1 MLVKDFMTRN
11 VVTVQSNATVE
22 EVKNLLAH
30 SNFHRVPVMEG
41 DKLVGLVNWHRLVGQ
56 GPVKYCMV
64 KDPITGAP
72 EMTIEEAADL
82 MIRNQ
87 ISSLPVLDGDRLVGI
102 ITLRDLFKAGIE
114 ALGARKHGVR
124 VTVLLPDMR
133 GILADVINALT
144 NLGAFYV
151 SLISLPDPQGR
162 GELVTIK
169 VQDVNQNQVEEA
181 LSDIS
186 VEIEDIRTV

>member
-1 MLVKDFMTRN
+1 MLVKDFMTRD
-11 VVTVQSNATVE
+11 VVTVQSSATVD

-41 DKLVGLVNWHRLVGQ
+41 DRLVGLVNWHRLVGT
-56 GPVKYCMV
+56 GPVAYCMV
-64 KDPITGAP
+64 KNPITATP
-72 EMTIEEAADL
+72 DMTIEEAADL

-87 ISSLPVLDGDRLVGI
+87 ISSLPVLDGETLVGI

-114 ALGARKHGVR
+114 ALGAYKHGVR
-124 VTVLLPDMR
+124 VTVILPDMR
-133 GILADVINALT
+133 GILADVINELSK
-144 NLGAFYV
+144 LGAYFV

-169 VQDVNQNQVEEA
+169 VQDVNQVQVEDA
-181 LSDIS
+181 LSDLSI
-186 VEIEDIRTV
+186 EIDDIRTV

>member
-1 MLVKDFMTRN
+1 MLIKDFMTRD
-11 VVTVQSNATVE
+11 VTTVQSSATVE

-64 KDPITGAP
+64 QNPITGASD
-72 EMTIEEAADL
+72 MTIEEAADL
-82 MIRNQ
+82 MISKQ
-87 ISSLPVLDGDRLVGI
+87 ISALPVMEGERLVGI
-102 ITLRDLFKAGIE
+102 ITLRDLFKAGIQ

-124 VTVLLPDMR
+124 VTLIVPDMR
-133 GILADVINALT
+133 GILADVVNVLT
-144 NLGAFYV
+144 NLGAYYV

-162 GELVTIK
+162 GEMITIK

-181 LSDIS
+181 LSDLS
-186 VEIEDIRTV
+186 VEIDDIRTV

>member
-1 MLVKDFMTRN
+1 MLIKDFMTRD
-11 VVTVQSNATVE
+11 VVTVQSSATVD

-64 KDPITGAP
+64 KNPITATP

-82 MIRNQ
+82 MLRHQ
-87 ISSLPVLDGDRLVGI
+87 ISSLPVLDGEELVGI
-102 ITLRDLFKAGIE
+102 ITLRDLFKAGVE
-114 ALGARKHGVR
+114 ALGAHKHGVR
-124 VTVLLPDMR
+124 VTVILPDMR
-133 GILADVINALT
+133 GMLADVINALS

-162 GELVTIK
+162 GELVTMK
-169 VQDVNQNQVEEA
+169 VQDVSQSQVEES
-181 LSDIS
+181 LSDLSI
-186 VEIEDIRTV
+186 EIEDIRTV

>member
-1 MLVKDFMTRN
+1 MLVKDFMTRD
-11 VVTVQSNATVE
+11 VVTVQSSATVD

-41 DKLVGLVNWHRLVGQ
+41 DKLVGLVNWHRLVGT
-56 GPVKYCMV
+56 GPVAYCMV
-64 KDPITGAP
+64 KNPITATP
-72 EMTIEEAADL
+72 DMTIEEAADL

-87 ISSLPVLDGDRLVGI
+87 ISSLPVLDGDTLVGI

-114 ALGARKHGVR
+114 ALGAYKHGVR
-124 VTVLLPDMR
+124 VTVILPDMR
-133 GILADVINALT
+133 GMLADVINELSK
-144 NLGAFYV
+144 LGAYFV

-169 VQDVNQNQVEEA
+169 VQDVNQAQVEDA
-181 LSDIS
+181 LSDLSI
-186 VEIEDIRTV
+186 EIDDIRTV

>member
-1 MLVKDFMTRN
+1 MLVKDFMTRD
-11 VVTVQSNATVE
+11 VVTVQTSATVE

-41 DKLVGLVNWHRLVGQ
+41 DKLVGLVNWHRLVGT
-56 GPVKYCMV
+56 GPVAYCMV
-64 KDPITGAP
+64 KNPITATP
-72 EMTIEEAADL
+72 DMTIEEAADL

-87 ISSLPVLDGDRLVGI
+87 ISSLPVLDGESLVGI

-114 ALGARKHGVR
+114 ALGAYKHGVR
-124 VTVLLPDMR
+124 VTVILPDMR
-133 GILADVINALT
+133 GMLADVINELSK
-144 NLGAFYV
+144 LGAYFV

-162 GELVTIK
+162 GEMVTIK
-169 VQDVNQNQVEEA
+169 VQDVNQAQVEDA

-186 VEIEDIRTV
+186 IEIEDIRTV